1 MSIRPHR
8 ALLAFLL
15 LAATIAMAPG
25 GRVSSEPQPAA
36 PPAPAG
42 AMCTG
47 KITSPIDIAME
58 GDEALL
64 RPGVPVRLTATI
76 TSRED
81 ASALMVRVEGEG
93 PVSLEGATT
102 ANLGALSA
110 GASISITIPVR
121 SADVGESAVHLWVEA
136 IGADGQPM
144 IPRRG
149 TLYMLVRPDR
159 TLAAST
165 NFQDLHLRAI
175 REDEASGLLGPVE
188 AEQARHA
195 MAETPA
201 LHDSDPVANRSYT
214 PLEEELNKMMGAP
227 GQGNLMVT
235 GGRGPTV
242 EAGTITVQGKVQWTD
257 ENGATHPVFGASVE
271 ILDDDGALG
280 TEFITSVPTDTA
292 GNYSAV
298 VNNDDGLLQG
308 DRDIF
313 VRPLAGNTLVVT
325 KNGGSDVYSMT
336 SPTHSETPSGTI
348 ITENFTAANS
358 GGGEAW
364 SVFQA
369 GTWVAVYARME
380 NGNVGLAS
388 VDIHWPAGGTF
399 YNGSIQILQLDRWDW
414 DVTMHEYGHHIQAQL
429 GIANSPGGNHS
440 GGCASDARMSKDA
453 GTKLAWGE
461 GWPSYDGAVAQQVL
475 NMAALNVP
483 RVGDINYDD
492 LEDQIL
498 VYSLEADTSKGEDD
512 EIAVQRL
519 LWDLYDN
526 ANDGRDA
533 ITRTDASIWTT
544 LDAANPP
551 TLSAA
556 WAALRSGQTNQ
567 TDLLMGGIATDASI
581 GSTLA
586 SPTAGTI
593 VTPSNASFSWSNAV
607 GCSGTYDGNQFDLVF
622 YNASSF
628 AKVLT
633 VPNLGTN
640 SATLNAGQ
648 VATLT
653 ASGHDILWAVEA
665 RNTDAPT
672 TGSYLSENIAIVA
685 NQPPVAAAGDDPPS
699 VECSS
704 QTTTPATLNG
714 TGSSDPDGDTLQYT
728 WSATGVTFDDAHSA
742 TPTGQFHEGTTVVT
756 LTVSDGIQSDTDTVS
771 ITVVDTTPPVITCP
785 SNVTVECTG
794 NCGIDKNDPQLTA
807 FFAGVSATDVCDAT
821 PTITD
826 DAPDFIMLGTTTVTF
841 TAKDDAGNKA
851 NCTADV
857 KVQDTIAPTISVVLT
872 RTTLRPPN
880 HKLIDIGAVVTVDD
894 ICDPHPTFV
903 LTSITSNEPDNG
915 LGDGDT
921 PGDIQGADF
930 GTADTSFKLRAERS
944 GNLTGRVY
952 TIVYTASDKSGNT
965 STATVR
971 VLVPHNANAAQDS
984 LRRSRT
990 GGWQISH

>member
-1 MSIRPHR
+1 MRSPVSIGRHQI
-8 ALLAFLL
+8 LLAFLL
-15 LAATIAMAPG
+15 IAATIATAPG
-25 GRVSSEPQPAA
+25 GRVASA
-36 PPAPAG
+36 PLPAG
-42 AMCTG
+42 AECPA
-47 KITSPIDIAME
+47 KITSPIDVAIE

-76 TSRED
+76 TTRED
-81 ASALMVRVEGEG
+81 ASAIAVRLEGEG
-93 PVSLEGATT
+93 PVALEGATT

-121 SADVGESAVHLWVEA
+121 SADLGESAVHLWVA
-136 IGADGQPM
+136 ATGADGQPM
-144 IPRRG
+144 VPRRG

-175 REDEASGLLGPVE
+175 REDEASGRLGPAE

-195 MAETPA
+195 LAETPA
-201 LHDSDPVANRSYT
+201 LHNSDPVAYRSFT
-214 PLEEELNKMMGAP
+214 TQEEELNKLIGAP
-227 GQGNLMVT
+227 EEGHLTVT
-235 GGRGPTV
+235 GGRGPLIV
-242 EAGTITVQGKVQWTD
+242 AGTITVQGNVLWTD
-257 ENGATHPVFGASVE
+257 ENGATHPVYGASVN
-271 ILDDDGALG
+271 ILDDDGLLG

-292 GNYSAV
+292 GNYSVV
-298 VNNDDGLLQG
+298 VNNDDGFLQG

-325 KNGGSDVYSMT
+325 KNGGSDIYSMT
-336 SPTHSETPSGTI
+336 SATHNETPSGTV

-369 GTWVAVYARME
+369 ATWVAVYARLE

-399 YNGSIQILQLDRWDW
+399 YNGSIQALQLDRWDW
-414 DVTMHEYGHHIQAQL
+414 DVIMHEYGHHIQAQL
-429 GIANSPGGNHS
+429 GIANNPGGDHG
-440 GGCASDARMSKDA
+440 GGCASDARKSKDA
-453 GTKLAWGE
+453 GTRLAWGE

-492 LEDQIL
+492 LEDQTL
-498 VYSLEADTSKGEDD
+498 VYSLEADTSQGEDD

-533 ITRTDASIWTT
+533 ISQSDASIWTT

-567 TDLLMGGIATDASI
+567 TDLLMGRIATDAKI

-586 SPTAGTI
+586 SPTTGTI

-628 AKVLT
+628 TKVLT

-640 SATLNAGQ
+640 SATLSAGQ

-665 RNTDAPT
+665 RNTDSPT

-685 NQPPVAAAGDDPPS
+685 NQPPIAAAGNDQPN

-704 QTTTPATLNG
+704 HTTTPVTLNG
-714 TGSSDPDGDTLQYT
+714 AGSSDPDGDALQYT

-771 ITVVDTTPPVITCP
+771 ITVVDTIPPVITCP
-785 SNVTVECTG
+785 SNITVECTG
-794 NCGIDKNDPQLTA
+794 NCGIDKDDPQLTA
-807 FFAGVSATDVCDAT
+807 FFAGASATDICDAT

-826 DAPDFIMLGTTTVTF
+826 DAPSFIMLGTTTVTF
-841 TAKDDAGNKA
+841 TARDADGNSA
-851 NCTADV
+851 TCTADV
-857 KVQDTIAPTISVVLT
+857 NVQDTIKPTISVVLN
-872 RTTLRPPN
+872 RVTLRPPN
-880 HKLIDIGAVVTVDD
+880 HKLMDIGAVVTVYD
-894 ICDPHPTFV
+894 ICDPNPTFV

-921 PGDIQGADF
+921 AGDIQGASF
-930 GTADTSFKLRAERS
+930 GTADTSFKLRSERS
-944 GNLTGRVY
+944 GTGTGRVY

-965 STATVR
+965 QTATVR
-971 VLVPHNANAAQDS
+971 VVVPHNANASPDS
-984 LRRSRT
+984 LRRSPT
-990 GGWQISH
+990 GGWQISR